1 MGKGSKKLY
10 WAGAGAAFLF
20 VLLLAVAF
28 IVPRV
33 VDSVWLKKTI
43 QAEVAKQIDGDLDFQ
58 KAELVILPHPAVSLK
73 QITLA
78 VPDKVKVSL
87 DTLKVYPKL
96 FPLLTGNLVISEAAI
111 ATPDFSWQ
119 LPEKVE
125 VKPDQEK
132 TFSFSEVLE
141 NASSELAAILTAIPG
156 LELKLHNG
164 TLRLYAGDEQVFLFE
179 NINGTLAVNTKS
191 LTTTISCSS
200 NFWDTMELRAT
211 LVPDSKEGKG
221 KISLENINGKVLA
234 DYFLEERFSFL
245 GGAFSSLETD
255 FSVSHENGLIVD
267 IKSSETS
274 FNVFHE
280 DKKITAIVENLTAK
294 IQYSDQSS
302 SIAVDDLTLS
312 YPQVQLSGSFT
323 YDRSIPHASL
333 DITSQ
338 NANITGL
345 YEALP
350 VFIKALYGDQP
361 VVREIFDITRGGIVT
376 GASFHIEGKSLAGL
390 AVFESMH
397 IEGQVKGG
405 KILLSDLGLDLQE
418 VTGDVAISQGILE
431 GRNLQARLGNSTGF
445 GGSLKLGLVQ
455 KETTPFY
462 LDLGLNADISEI
474 PPLLKKLVPQKQVLE
489 SLSLI
494 ETIEGTTQGRLTL
507 GNSLESLAARA
518 EADNIT
524 AHVKYKPIPF
534 PVTLDGGRIIYDGMN
549 AESHGLKGKVGR
561 STFANYSSRL
571 NFEDEPTIEVQSGTF
586 QIVLDE
592 IYPWLATSKRLED
605 DLKNIKNL
613 TGTAEVTVK
622 NIKGPLLQP
631 AKLQYDFHGAL
642 KNIILTTTTL
652 PGILNI
658 KSGQTIISPDKFTF
672 EDLQADLL
680 DSSLTYSGVLQGFLS
695 GKTKAEVIV
704 TDAEIGAEVNTWL
717 VEEFKMPEQYQFRT
731 PLLISR
737 ANAKWARDELFDLQG
752 DFSIKNGPIFLVDI
766 MFNPDEL
773 VLRNL
778 AIKNGEDQAF
788 IKLDLKKRKIG
799 AEFQGSLL
807 QKTIGN
813 ILLYKETFPD
823 AWIKGDIR
831 FHIDKDSFADT
842 TATGKLE
849 GGNFSIPLK
858 PDKHLLLNSYLISAS
873 GKTINLSSSE
883 AAFGGNNFS
892 ISGDASLSQGRL
904 SMNFDVKTDTIELD
918 KILEELQDERQKNL
932 IEEEEEEKTNEK
944 TEGEAEEGKK
954 GGKSLDF
961 VFDTTINLHADSLLY
976 NGYTWRPFE
985 SQITFANSFLGFEV
999 LQAELCHLST
1009 PGKLSFHEGKIYLDF
1024 KMEANGQELKDVLV
1038 CLEGGE
1044 QQMTGNLNLKANITG
1059 YGSPDTLVN
1068 SLQGDL
1074 LYSAKEGFIYKDA
1087 RAAKLLYFLNVTNM
1101 FRGKIPDLA
1110 TKGFHY
1116 DSLVVKGTMKNGVL
1130 LISPAKLDAPIMEIA
1145 AHGTI
1150 DIPKKKVDL
1159 LVLVAPL
1166 QTINKIQK
1174 MLPII
1179 SKIIPSNLAALPVEA
1194 AGDFSDIKV
1203 RTVSMSAISRS
1214 VFGTMV
1220 DALSAP
1226 VRVLEDNPDQAQ

>member
-33 VDSVWLKKTI
+33 VDSAWLKETI

-58 KAELVILPHPAVSLK
+58 KAELFILPHPAMSLK

-96 FPLLTGNLVISEAAI
+96 LPLLTGNLVISEVVVTTPDLSLPLPVKAAI
-111 ATPDFSWQ
+111 
-119 LPEKVE
+119 
-125 VKPDQEK
+125 KPDQEK
-132 TFSFSEVLE
+132 AFSLSETLK
-141 NASSELAAILTAIPG
+141 NLSTELATILTAIPG
-156 LELKLHNG
+156 LELGLHKG

-179 NINGTLAVNTKS
+179 NIGGRIAVNTKS
-191 LTTTISCSS
+191 LTTNISCRS
-200 NFWDTMELRAT
+200 NFWDTMELQAT
-211 LVPDSKEGKG
+211 FVPDSKEGKG

-234 DYFLEERFSFL
+234 DYFLEERLSFL
-245 GGAFSSLETD
+245 GGTFSSLEAD

-267 IKSSETS
+267 IKSSGTS
-274 FNVFHE
+274 FIVLHE
-280 DKKITAIVENLTAK
+280 DKKINAVVENLTGK

-312 YPQVQLSGSFT
+312 YPQIQLSGSFT

-338 NANITGL
+338 NADITSL

-350 VFIKALYGDQP
+350 VFIKAIYGDQP
-361 VVREIFDITRGGIVT
+361 VVREIFDITRGGTVT
-376 GASFHIEGKSLAGL
+376 GASFHVEGKSLAGL

-397 IEGQVKGG
+397 IKGHVKEGE
-405 KILLSDLGLDLQE
+405 ILLSDLGLDLQG
-418 VTGDVAISQGILE
+418 VTGDVIIDNGILK
-431 GRNLQARLGNSTGF
+431 GSNLQARLGNSTGS

-462 LDLGLNADISEI
+462 LDLELNADISEI
-474 PPLLKKLVPQKQVLE
+474 PPLLKKLVPNKQILE

-507 GNSLESLAARA
+507 GDSLESLTARA

-524 AHVKYKPIPF
+524 VHVKYKPVPF
-534 PVTLDGGRIIYDGMN
+534 PVTVDGGRVIYDGLN
-549 AESHGLKGKVGR
+549 AGSHGLQGKIGK
-561 STFANYSSRL
+561 STFANYSSRV

-586 QIVLDE
+586 HIVLDE
-592 IYPWLATSKRLED
+592 IYPWLATSKKLED
-605 DLKNIKNL
+605 DLRNIKNL

-622 NIKGPLLQP
+622 NLMGPLLNP
-631 AKLQYDFHGAL
+631 AKLQYEILGAL
-642 KNIILTTTTL
+642 KNIALTTTTL

-658 KSGQTIISPDKFTF
+658 KSGQTIISPDKLTF

-680 DSSLTYSGVLQGFLS
+680 DSSLTYSGVLQDFLS

-704 TDAEIGAEVNTWL
+704 TNAEIGAELNTWL
-717 VEEFKMPEQYQFRT
+717 VEEFKMPKQYQFRT

-737 ANAKWARDELFDLQG
+737 ANAKWVRDELFDLQG

-766 MFNPDEL
+766 MLNPDEL

-788 IKLDLKKRKIG
+788 IKLGLGKRKIG
-799 AEFQGSLL
+799 AEFQGSLF

-813 ILLYKETFPD
+813 ILLYRETFPD

-831 FHIDKDSFADT
+831 FHIDQDSFADT

-849 GGNFSIPLK
+849 GGNFIIPLK
-858 PDKHLLLNSYLISAS
+858 PDKHLLLNSYSISAS

-892 ISGDASLSQGRL
+892 ISGDASLSHERL
-904 SMNFDVKTDTIELD
+904 SMDFDVKTDTIEID
-918 KILEELQDERQKNL
+918 KILKELQDERQENH
-932 IEEEEEEKTNEK
+932 IEEEEKERTDEQTQGQAEEEKRGEK
-944 TEGEAEEGKK
+944 F
-954 GGKSLDF
+954 LDF

-976 NGYTWRPFE
+976 NGYTWRPLA
-985 SQITFANSFLGFEV
+985 SQITFAGSFLGVEV

-1024 KMEANGQELKDVLV
+1024 KMEASGKELSEVLI

-1044 QQMTGNLNLKANITG
+1044 QQMTGSLDLKANITG
-1059 YGSPDTLVN
+1059 HGSPDTLVN
-1068 SLQGDL
+1068 SLQGNL
-1074 LYSAKEGFIYKDA
+1074 LYSTKDGYIYKDA
-1087 RAAKLLYFLNVTNM
+1087 QAAKLLYFLNVTNM
-1101 FRGKIPDLA
+1101 FRDKIPDL
-1110 TKGFHY
+1110 TSKGFHY
-1116 DSLVVKGTMKNGVL
+1116 DSLIVKGTMKNGVL

-1150 DIPKKKVDL
+1150 DIPREEVDL
-1159 LVLVAPL
+1159 MVLVAPL

-1179 SKIIPSNLAALPVEA
+1179 SKIIPSSLAALPVQV

-1203 RTVSMSAISRS
+1203 RAVSMSAISRS
-1214 VFGTMV
+1214 VFGAMV
-1220 DALSAP
+1220 DVLSAP
-1226 VRVLEDNPDQAQ
+1226 VRILEENP